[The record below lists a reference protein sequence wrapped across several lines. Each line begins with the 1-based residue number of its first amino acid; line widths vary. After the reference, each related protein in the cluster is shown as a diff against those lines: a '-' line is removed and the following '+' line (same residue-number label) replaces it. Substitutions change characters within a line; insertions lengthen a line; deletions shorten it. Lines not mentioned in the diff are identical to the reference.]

1 MLLSNEFLSLLDEQV
16 RNQLDFWKK
25 TKPTKKAEKIWNYEN
40 AADFWY
46 GHITGMIFATAVHLF
61 EQIYKRKP
69 SVIEA
74 NALME
79 TINKYN
85 EDFQTIFH
93 FKNDL

>member
-1 MLLSNEFLSLLDEQV
+1 
-16 RNQLDFWKK
+16 
-25 TKPTKKAEKIWNYEN
+25 
-40 AADFWY
+40 
-46 GHITGMIFATAVHLF
+46 MIFATAVHLF

-85 EDFQTIFH
+85 EDFQAIFR